1 MKNHSTSQDSRQE
14 LGLAEE
20 RYQLLLGLKEAVD
33 AILEEAKQ
41 AAEDLRQEANLY
53 VKEWLHE
60 MDGHE
65 QKQLASLVYWNLKPF
80 ILVDSIA
87 TATDGK
93 SVAKWVYPQLQ
104 RLSCDR
110 CGKEA
115 WVPRNSRTEDS
126 QYYVCDSCR
135 QAERASTREWWTQR
149 EQEISRLRSMS
160 YPEYLKTDHWQN
172 VRRAA
177 LKRAKYRC
185 QVCNTNQ
192 SVLHVHHRTYE
203 NRGQE
208 LARDV
213 IVLCET
219 CHRTFHENG
228 QLARE
233 G

>member
-1 MKNHSTSQDSRQE
+1 MNHNTSQDSRQE

-53 VKEWLHE
+53 VKEWLYE

-93 SVAKWVYPQLQ
+93 SVSKWVYPQFEEVT
-104 RLSCDR
+104 CVD
-110 CGKEA
+110 CGKQ
-115 WVPRNSRTEDS
+115 VSLPLNSRS
-126 QYYVCDSCR
+126 GGVQYHVCAACD
-135 QAERASTREWWTQR
+135 QARKESYRTRA
-149 EQEISRLRSMS
+149 EQWQQEQARLRSMP

-172 VRRAA
+172 VRLAA

-192 SVLHVHHRTYE
+192 AALHVHHRTYE

-208 LARDV
+208 YARDV